1 MLKRVLLVVTICL
14 VLCSCAN
21 NTETTTVSST
31 IVPSENQIAETIIPP
46 STNRLLIAESEATTM
61 SVPFYEVNSLE
72 NDISLMES
80 IENVG
85 TSLGIDIESNRPSD
99 SSEFAFSFEQ
109 NGHHIVYIFDYPAS
123 LNYST
128 EIDPVTGEQYYYPL
142 DYEYHILK
150 ALMIDG
156 IRINEYESE
165 SWAECAYRSSVDQA
179 ITLDIELED
188 SSSCDGYCFAEDTE
202 GSYYREFYA
211 LYLVGRYVIS
221 YSYSITRADTE
232 DYNNYLDLCEI
243 LQLPTSEQMT
253 SEIFE

>member
-1 MLKRVLLVVTICL
+1 MLKRLLLIVTICL
-14 VLCSCAN
+14 ILCSCAN
-21 NTETTTVSST
+21 NTEPTTVSST

-46 STNRLLIAESEATTM
+46 STIHSHVAETETTTV
-61 SVPFYEVNSLE
+61 SVPYYEVNSLE
-72 NDISLMES
+72 NEISLVES
-80 IENVG
+80 IEDIG
-85 TSLGIDIESNRPSD
+85 TALGIDIESNRPSD

-109 NGHHIVYIFDYPAS
+109 NGHHIVYIFDYSAS
-123 LNYST
+123 LDYST

-150 ALMIDG
+150 ALKIDG

-179 ITLDIELED
+179 IALDIELED

-211 LYLVGRYVIS
+211 LYLIGRYVIS

-232 DYNNYLDLCEI
+232 DYNNYLDFCEI
-243 LQLPTSEQMT
+243 LQLPTSDQMT
-253 SEIFE
+253 SEI